1 MKDRKFV
8 SSAIKAIALLLI
20 FVIFAALPYLASAQ
34 QINNFTYDGVWVNED
49 GTYQR
54 DIFSWNTVDGG
65 GEIKMQVKGGGITS
79 VWLRV
84 QIFVTNHLGNGKTE
98 VHVTPLQN
106 TPGTELEYRVKV
118 GNTPWSNTIKL
129 SFD

>member
-1 MKDRKFV
+1 MKRHSV
-8 SSAIKAIALLLI
+8 VTIAGLAIALL
-20 FVIFAALPYLASAQ
+20 FAFSALPYLASSQ
-34 QINNFTYDGVWVNED
+34 QINNFTYDGVWVDQDE
-49 GTYQR
+49 TYQR
-54 DIFSWNTVDGG
+54 DVFSWDTVVGG

-79 VWLRV
+79 VWLRI
-84 QIFVTNHLGNGKTE
+84 QIFVTNHLDNGKTE

-106 TPGTELEYRVKV
+106 ETGTELEYRVKV